1 MTVTVRGTSH
11 WHSLVT
17 DLVTVPPVTVTR
29 TVSAAAAATV
39 TRAGRTVCPGE
50 AVSPPWRQRRPGGV
64 PGSDCASVTSD
75 SEITTTSYLQHNPFQ
90 KAYRL
95 VNLKLECCV

>member
-39 TRAGRTVCPGE
+39 TRAGRTVTSLSRRGSQP
-50 AVSPPWRQRRPGGV
+50 ALAAATARRRARQ
-64 PGSDCASVTSD
+64 
-75 SEITTTSYLQHNPFQ
+75 
-90 KAYRL
+90 
-95 VNLKLECCV
+95 